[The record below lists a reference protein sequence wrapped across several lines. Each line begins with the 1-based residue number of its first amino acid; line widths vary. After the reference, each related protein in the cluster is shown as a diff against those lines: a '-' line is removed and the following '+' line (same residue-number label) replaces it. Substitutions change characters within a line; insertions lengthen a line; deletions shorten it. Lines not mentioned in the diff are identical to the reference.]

1 VKSIF
6 QVFLKGITMSN
17 SQDQSKVSGTEVPK
31 APAPAAAPQQGQS
44 APKPA
49 SDKPNEQQK

>member
-1 VKSIF
+1 
-6 QVFLKGITMSN
+6 MSN

-31 APAPAAAPQQGQS
+31 APAPAAAPQQQNQS
-44 APKPA
+44 VPKPA

>member
-1 VKSIF
+1 
-6 QVFLKGITMSN
+6 MSN
-17 SQDQSKVSGTEVPK
+17 SQDQSKVSGTEAPK
-31 APAPAAAPQQGQS
+31 TPAPDAGSQQQNQS